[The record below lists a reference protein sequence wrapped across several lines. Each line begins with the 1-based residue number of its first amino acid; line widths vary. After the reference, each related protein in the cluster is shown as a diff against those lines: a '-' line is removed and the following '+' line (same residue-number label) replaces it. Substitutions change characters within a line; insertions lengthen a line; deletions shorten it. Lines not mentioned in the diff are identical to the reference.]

1 MSSSSSSKQ
10 CPRRSNLP
18 PKNRHRLAFAKPS
31 WPSGWSSCDMIL
43 IPMPMTTPN
52 NCGWTFKMHHQETYQ
67 KKTIWGKVWDI
78 IWARGKDL
86 AKPQNTSQIL
96 DLWTRKQF
104 LISPF
109 LSGCLNHKS
118 PSPLWNDLKTPS
130 KVKRLILCQK
140 ECWCYNHTG
149 EKNIIP
155 IQVSV
160 YELLLYVFLGGSSII
175 LCA

>member
-52 NCGWTFKMHHQETYQ
+52 NCGWTFEMMHHQETYQ

-96 DLWTRKQF
+96 DLWIRKQF

-140 ECWCYNHTG
+140 NVDAITIQ
-149 EKNIIP
+149 EKK
-155 IQVSV
+155 
-160 YELLLYVFLGGSSII
+160 
-175 LCA
+175 